1 MHIWQ
6 SVYWFQS
13 PSLLISTQLENSRGP
28 THVET
33 TSLGQH
39 KQTIHDSNLLR
50 DCGQPIFT
58 QNVWC
63 NWKAHD
69 VSVSNSCLPAARH
82 PIAEVERQSI
92 VARFKPSLS
101 STRRMYFEW
110 WVCVMIYIYDEA
122 SPYLK
127 TAPPP
132 PAAPLSSKLYPSIY
146 QWLYLSIYLSI
157 FLSISIDCGT
167 RL

>member
-69 VSVSNSCLPAARH
+69 VSVSNSPC
-82 PIAEVERQSI
+82 
-92 VARFKPSLS
+92 
-101 STRRMYFEW
+101 
-110 WVCVMIYIYDEA
+110 CC
-122 SPYLK
+122 SPLYSGSRK
-127 TAPPP
+127 TAHRGSVQIFAGEHQDGVFWTAGLCYDLYIRRGFALFKNAYPPRP
-132 PAAPLSSKLYPSIY
+132 YIFNSI
-146 QWLYLSIYLSI
+146 SIYLSI
-157 FLSISIDCGT
+157 FLFIYLYFYLS
-167 RL
+167 R